1 MGALQI
7 TIPRWN
13 ITEMNGYEPITTFWQ
28 DFSIADKFGNN
39 AIADIYR
46 RAKSEW
52 KDNYKYWTELCLV
65 LNHKIWQWHER
76 DNQRAILYDKLW
88 READAT
94 TAEWSNEE
102 QEYYFEITD
111 SINQWGDWRD
121 LPAKNNEYDY
131 PRTDTESNGHCPRKR
146 LEHKR

>member
-1 MGALQI
+1 
-7 TIPRWN
+7 
-13 ITEMNGYEPITTFWQ
+13 MNGYEPITTFWQ

-39 AIADIYR
+39 AIADTYR

-76 DNQRAILYDKLW
+76 DNQRTILYDKLW
-88 READAT
+88 READAM

-111 SINQWGDWRD
+111 
-121 LPAKNNEYDY
+121 
-131 PRTDTESNGHCPRKR
+131 
-146 LEHKR
+146 

>member
-1 MGALQI
+1 MKALQI
-7 TIPRWN
+7 AIPRWN
-13 ITEMNGYEPITTFWQ
+13 ITELNGYEPITTFWQ

-39 AIADIYR
+39 AIVDTYS

-88 READAT
+88 READEMT
-94 TAEWSNEE
+94 SEWSDEK
-102 QEYYFEITD
+102 QEYYFQVTD
-111 SINQWGDWRD
+111 
-121 LPAKNNEYDY
+121 
-131 PRTDTESNGHCPRKR
+131 
-146 LEHKR
+146 